1 RGARRGGATGRR
13 RPAAAGR
20 GVSGAGTIRLE
31 ADAAIAVPVG
41 HPAFPGHFPGR
52 PVVPGVVLLDLAAAA
67 ARRAFGL
74 GPLRRIARA
83 KFVVP
88 VGPDRTVA
96 LRLARRPDRPLVVAI
111 ASDAFS
117 CEAEFAP
124 AGGTADR
131 PA

>member
-1 RGARRGGATGRR
+1 MSTARGGGARTE
-13 RPAAAGR
+13 AAAM
-20 GVSGAGTIRLE
+20 E
-31 ADAAIAVPVG
+31 AVISVPAD

-52 PVVPGVVLLDLAAAA
+52 SVVPGVVLLDLAAEA

-83 KFVVP
+83 KFVSP
-88 VGPDRTVA
+88 VGPAQAVA
-96 LRLARRPDRPLVVAI
+96 LRLSRRVGAPHSIAI

-117 CEAEFAP
+117 CEAEFAAAEP
-124 AGGTADR
+124 APHPDGSDP